1 MLMDFLLN
9 VFSNKPMQ
17 VMLIIA
23 IIIVIVFVG
32 ARFIGSL
39 LHTVMFIV
47 LLGGLLFVAK
57 WIAPS
62 TFDWIPS
69 KEPSVANIATLP
81 ADTKDQI
88 IETKV
93 KPYLENEIQQA
104 KATKEAD
111 GTYTVT
117 SPHMTLKGNVANA
130 EIKVKWDE
138 YPEFTIQDEFIKSM
152 IQPLLQ

>member
-1 MLMDFLLN
+1 MDYLLN
-9 VFSNKPMQ
+9 LFSNKPMQ

-23 IIIVIVFVG
+23 IVIVIVFVG

-39 LHTVMFIV
+39 LHTVMFIL
-47 LLGGLLFVAK
+47 LLGGLLFVLK
-57 WIAPS
+57 SVAPS

-69 KEPSVANIATLP
+69 KEPSVTNIATLP
-81 ADTKDQI
+81 LDTKNQI

-117 SPHMTLKGNVANA
+117 SPHMTIKGNVANA
-130 EIKVKWDE
+130 EMKVKWGE
-138 YPEFTIQDEFIKSM
+138 YPEFSFQDEIIKSM